1 MSELEIKHL
10 VKSSQK
16 HLQKLRWGQP
26 LLDTSH
32 ESRAELEAINGGP
45 IFGREA
51 NQAIGGRSL
60 MMHALFSPAIR
71 KIARKMRQG
80 RQNFM
85 EERLNKH
92 LRGHQLH
99 EDALTS
105 LKTSASALALGVAD
119 ACRTQEPIAPALATS
134 HHKMLEAKN
143 EMALAI
149 SKHLVS
155 ATIPQNSPQTP
166 PLNHP
171 KGAVVYYGSAIA
183 LQANHGGYMG
193 LNQHGRVDAVAIRP
207 TPPCLLTLW
216 NMMDLGDVGAI
227 RYGDQVWLQC
237 SRYELLGT
245 SAMPH
250 DVGAEWNAVVGDIAE
265 ASRGAPNHGGEQQ
278 TGPDWEAYSSSFARE
293 RRIAR
298 RAAETLAQ
306 GPITQPVGGRIRETV
321 GRLVA
326 VPCGGASAVG
336 ARASARWVI
345 LHRKHPHATIGTHI
359 MHEDD
364 IVLQQE
370 ELYVSSRKKDCCE
383 LRVPRT
389 DVAGKP
395 EGTEKLNSFRQVSNG
410 QELSSIVDDTVSV
423 VFKSGLGARSR
434 ESTQPIASS
443 LTDIF
448 DKEYSFT
455 LRIVTLPQSSLD
467 ERKRM
472 VSAMQATIQ
481 LTKSKDRALQQVPA
495 LMRMRLEQRL
505 DAKANEQ
512 AILARTL
519 NERGSLEAHMAEKYR
534 THPHKD
540 WSGPHATSTQ
550 HQTQS
555 PALKRVLL
563 RSPTTILPSEPINA
577 DAECHESW
585 QHSQPCTDPR
595 KTNVAKQNKL
605 ACLAQSYTHRVSQS
619 AIMLDT
625 FKMSSIGQVEL
636 LRRTKA
642 TRTIQGWCK
651 RRFMFKWGHQM
662 ARLDQECISKLDN
675 DRRKDNSARCRFAAR
690 EHILQD
696 FFITDAPLAVA
707 SRANLAAPP
716 PASAAY
722 KLRRTVGSAFAISQG
737 RWRAR

>member
-216 NMMDLGDVGAI
+216 NMLDLGDVGAI
-227 RYGDQVWLQC
+227 
-237 SRYELLGT
+237 
-245 SAMPH
+245 
-250 DVGAEWNAVVGDIAE
+250 
-265 ASRGAPNHGGEQQ
+265 
-278 TGPDWEAYSSSFARE
+278 
-293 RRIAR
+293 
-298 RAAETLAQ
+298 
-306 GPITQPVGGRIRETV
+306 
-321 GRLVA
+321 
-326 VPCGGASAVG
+326 
-336 ARASARWVI
+336 
-345 LHRKHPHATIGTHI
+345 
-359 MHEDD
+359 
-364 IVLQQE
+364 
-370 ELYVSSRKKDCCE
+370 
-383 LRVPRT
+383 
-389 DVAGKP
+389 
-395 EGTEKLNSFRQVSNG
+395 
-410 QELSSIVDDTVSV
+410 
-423 VFKSGLGARSR
+423 
-434 ESTQPIASS
+434 
-443 LTDIF
+443 
-448 DKEYSFT
+448 
-455 LRIVTLPQSSLD
+455 
-467 ERKRM
+467 
-472 VSAMQATIQ
+472 
-481 LTKSKDRALQQVPA
+481 
-495 LMRMRLEQRL
+495 
-505 DAKANEQ
+505 
-512 AILARTL
+512 
-519 NERGSLEAHMAEKYR
+519 
-534 THPHKD
+534 
-540 WSGPHATSTQ
+540 
-550 HQTQS
+550 
-555 PALKRVLL
+555 
-563 RSPTTILPSEPINA
+563 
-577 DAECHESW
+577 
-585 QHSQPCTDPR
+585 
-595 KTNVAKQNKL
+595 
-605 ACLAQSYTHRVSQS
+605 
-619 AIMLDT
+619 
-625 FKMSSIGQVEL
+625 
-636 LRRTKA
+636 
-642 TRTIQGWCK
+642 
-651 RRFMFKWGHQM
+651 
-662 ARLDQECISKLDN
+662 
-675 DRRKDNSARCRFAAR
+675 
-690 EHILQD
+690 
-696 FFITDAPLAVA
+696 
-707 SRANLAAPP
+707 
-716 PASAAY
+716 
-722 KLRRTVGSAFAISQG
+722 
-737 RWRAR
+737 